1 MLSMDAHN
9 SNTTKSVKYSSV
21 IISIVISLIVL
32 AAIGMPIFQS
42 QYIYPKFIEQ
52 LVENTESE
60 AIRAGTHMMREVIN
74 EYSQGRLSF
83 SDDLVAYFEAIGE
96 DFGLWKIKV
105 FDTSGETVYSTSKDD
120 IGKFNENSYF
130 HDVVAKGKPYTKVVQ
145 KDTRSLEGQLV
156 NSDVVETYVPMMK
169 EGEFIGAFEL
179 YYNITLQKSEMDE
192 LISQYSKILYVLT
205 AILIAAVVLAAIFF
219 LKGLKERRRYERAM
233 LEKANTDP
241 LTGVYNRR
249 RFDEILHWEF
259 ERVKRYDLT
268 ASLLILD
275 LDHFK
280 KVNDTYGH
288 QAGDDVL
295 IATATK
301 ISESLRKSD
310 ILGRYGGEEFIA
322 LLPETDR
329 ENALKTAE
337 RLRRVIEASTVSYG
351 VQDIKVTISVGV
363 SYLSSEKDLTI
374 EKIIKNAD
382 ESLYSAKEKGRNQVA
397 YIHPYRETV

>member
-1 MLSMDAHN
+1 
-9 SNTTKSVKYSSV
+9 
-21 IISIVISLIVL
+21 
-32 AAIGMPIFQS
+32 MPIFQS

-74 EYSQGRLSF
+74 EYSEDRLSF

-105 FDTSGETVYSTSKDD
+105 FDKSGVTVYSTSEDD
-120 IGKFNENSYF
+120 IGKLNENSYF
-130 HDVVAKGKPYTKVVQ
+130 HDIVASGKPYTKVVQ

-169 EGEFIGAFEL
+169 EGKFIGAFEL

-192 LISQYSKILYVLT
+192 LISQYSKLLYILTV
-205 AILIAAVVLAAIFF
+205 ILIASVALAAIFF

-233 LEKANTDP
+233 LEKVNTDP

-249 RFDEILHWEF
+249 RFDEILHIEF
-259 ERVKRYDLT
+259 ERVMRYDL
-268 ASLLILD
+268 AIGLLILD
-275 LDHFK
+275 IDHFK

-295 IATATK
+295 IATAAK

-310 ILGRYGGEEFIA
+310 LLGRYGGEEFIA
-322 LLPETDR
+322 LLPETSR
-329 ENALKTAE
+329 ENALETAE
-337 RLRRVIEASTVSYG
+337 RLRRVIETNTVSYG
-351 VQDIKVTISVGV
+351 NHIIKVTISVGV
-363 SYLSSEKDLTI
+363 SYLHSEKGLTI
-374 EKIIKNAD
+374 ERIIKNAD
-382 ESLYSAKEKGRNQVA
+382 DALYAAKERGRNQVA
-397 YIHPYRETV
+397 YIPPIRETG